1 MRVVLLSEFFCQGM
15 GYLENMLPKYLAR
28 LGVETHV
35 VATGLRPHGGQQ
47 PGSNSA
53 QLGTFRPG
61 SVEMLDGYTLH
72 VVQHRKTLGYP
83 RMKGLRDALKQI
95 GPDIVQTMSVT
106 GWVPLDAALYR
117 AFLGYKLFTGCHY
130 HASVFPLA
138 RKATHPLS
146 AERAMCTLTRGI
158 PGRLLSRLAEK
169 CYAISPDCADVA
181 VRFFGVPAKCIEICP
196 LGVDTEI
203 FHPIS
208 SSVEQSTREHVRAQ
222 LGFRANDIV
231 CIYSGRFSEDKN
243 PLLLAKAIDA
253 LARCGG
259 GIRGLFIGNGIQA
272 HEIRECANCVVH
284 PFVTVS
290 ELGDFYRAAEIGV
303 WPRQE
308 SMSMLD
314 AAACGLPIV
323 VNHTLAAPERIDGNG
338 MVYRLDDM
346 NDLIRVLTSLM
357 DTARR
362 RGMGKVG
369 SSKMAGAFSWEAIAK
384 RRLQDYESA
393 LCSN

>member
-28 LGVETHV
+28 LGVEAHV

-47 PGSNSA
+47 PGNNPT
-53 QLGTFRPG
+53 QLNTLRPG
-61 SVEMLDGYTLH
+61 IVERQDGYTLH
-72 VVQHRKTLGYP
+72 IVQNKKSLGYP
-83 RMKGLRDALKQI
+83 RMRGLRDALKRI
-95 GPDIVQTMSVT
+95 RPDIVQTMSVT

-117 AFLGYKLFTGCHY
+117 ASLSYKLFTGCHY

-138 RKATHPLS
+138 QKATHPLS
-146 AERAMCTLTRGI
+146 AERIMCTLTRGI
-158 PGRLLSRLAEK
+158 PGRLLSRGAEK

-181 VRFFGVPAKCIEICP
+181 VRFFGVPEKRIEICP

-208 SSVEQSTREHVRAQ
+208 SSVEHSAREQIRAR
-222 LGFRANDIV
+222 LGFKDNDIV
-231 CIYSGRFSEDKN
+231 CVYSGRFSEDKN
-243 PLLLAKAIDA
+243 PLLLARAIDG
-253 LARCGG
+253 LACCGG

-272 HEIRECANCVVH
+272 NEIQECANCISH
-284 PFVTVS
+284 PFVPVS

-338 MVYRLDDM
+338 EVYRLDDV
-346 NDLIRVLTSLM
+346 NDLMKVLTSLM
-357 DTARR
+357 DTAKR

-369 SSKMAGAFSWEAIAK
+369 SNKMAQAFSWEAIAK
-384 RRLQDYESA
+384 RRLLDYESA